1 MSSSLTIPPQRKEP
15 TVIKQLSLFD
25 YQSASVS
32 EILAGMEQLYKQL
45 TISYG
50 YPSLPARVLRD
61 ASSQIP
67 MFAEMQDIEVKQRKA
82 QRKKV
87 NQILEKMEKLHEE
100 LNSAFSYRSDAPSIH
115 SPIDAAELVKYDM
128 SALEHEE
135 LRVILLNTRNKVLE
149 IVTIYRGS
157 VNQSQ
162 VRIAEVFR
170 PAIVENAPAFIL
182 IHNHP
187 SGDVS
192 PSPDDV
198 AITKAIVNAGKL
210 LDIDVLDH
218 LVVGGGTYVSLKER
232 GLGF

>member
-1 MSSSLTIPPQRKEP
+1 
-15 TVIKQLSLFD
+15 VIKQLSLFD
-25 YQSASVS
+25 KAVFRPLSSTQHPSVS
-32 EILAGMEQLYKQL
+32 EILADMEQLYKQL

-50 YPSLPARVLRD
+50 CPDLPVRVLRD
-61 ASSQIP
+61 SSKGCLQPQIP
-67 MFAEMQDIEVKQRKA
+67 MFAEMQDIEVKQRRA

-100 LNSAFSYRSDAPSIH
+100 LNSAFSYRSDAPAIH
-115 SPIDAAELVKYDM
+115 SPLDAADLVKYDM